1 MISTSTFCENFDL
14 DVQGPVSQAAESQN
28 SGMQNS
34 AQPTRNENIEI
45 ENVSSPSQTL
55 SLKRNGRIN
64 QETLD

>member
-14 DVQGPVSQAAESQN
+14 DVQGPVSQAVESQN

-45 ENVSSPSQTL
+45 ENASSPSQTL